1 MEMTTDTGHSLRTDV
16 PHKMGGRDEA
26 PQPVEHLLSAYLGC
40 TQATALYV
48 GRMMSP
54 RLLVESME
62 YDVTA
67 FRDERGALQLPID
80 EVPSVPARL
89 QRISGTVAVEFKA
102 GIEVTEDQ
110 LEILAEQTEARC
122 PVANMIRASG
132 CNIDVNWTVKKDK
145 RSGD

>member
-1 MEMTTDTGHSLRTDV
+1 MTTDTGHSLRPDV
-16 PHKMGGRDEA
+16 PQKMGGKDEA
-26 PQPVEHLLSAYLGC
+26 PQPVEHLLAAYLGC

-48 GRMMSP
+48 GRMMWP
-54 RLLVESME
+54 RLPVESIV

-67 FRDERGALQLPID
+67 FRDERGALELPID

-89 QRISGTVAVEFKA
+89 QMISGTVAVEFEA
-102 GIEVTEDQ
+102 GVEVTDEQ

-132 CNIDVNWTVKKDK
+132 CIINVNWTVKKDVLHE
-145 RSGD
+145 D